1 MNNQDV
7 TLFEEKIH
15 QAVHLPEPSPE
26 FADDLWAQIVELDHQ
41 KSKNPSKSR
50 SGFLAGLQTL
60 LSHKL
65 SEPHFHRLQTGIVFT
80 LVVLLAGI
88 LFFNTPSGRA
98 VAQSILNF
106 FTRSE
111 SNILP
116 APTEIPLVWVE
127 QTPGVPAA
135 TVTPLPGPAFSDEC
149 GDYPNPRCTVAQ
161 IRSKVDFPIKELGV
175 IPAPLYFVGA
185 TGEPDRVYI
194 FYGTQD
200 HSENLVLIE
209 QPWIE
214 SSDQTPWIVGA
225 SAIVETVKIGSS
237 TGEYVKGSFTYR
249 SGETQEHWDADAN
262 NQILHWVE
270 DGVFFQII
278 NSGVQL
284 DQDSFIALAG
294 SLTTGPV
301 TAELTPIPETNT
313 QTSESYDLSTNYPLT
328 IPEAEKM
335 AGFKAALPSK
345 LPGLLTLL
353 GASFEPK
360 QAVVSIFYLRSQ
372 DMGPTTDG
380 LLLKEEIIPSD
391 GQFDLSRFII
401 LDKTEIENYASGIL
415 VGAIEKVQI
424 GEIQGQYVEGTWH
437 GTDCCGWV
445 WEADPYLKRLRWQ
458 MNGMAFELL
467 YMGMDIAK
475 EDMILIAKSMK

>member
-1 MNNQDV
+1 MNNLE
-7 TLFEEKIH
+7 TTPFEEKVYR
-15 QAVHLPEPSPE
+15 AVRVPEPSQE
-26 FADDLWAQIVELDHQ
+26 FTGGLWAKIVELNQMESHDL
-41 KSKNPSKSR
+41 SKFPGSIPLIRPKILIR
-50 SGFLAGLQTL
+50 KPF
-60 LSHKL
+60 
-65 SEPHFHRLQTGIVFT
+65 FHRFQIQIIMI
-80 LVVLLAGI
+80 LVVLLVGI

-149 GDYPNPRCTVAQ
+149 GDYPDPKCNVAQ

-175 IPAPLYFVGA
+175 IPASMYFIGS

-200 HSENLVLIE
+200 HSENLILIE
-209 QPWIE
+209 QPWTG
-214 SSDQTPWIVGA
+214 SSDQTPLIIGA
-225 SAIVETVKIGSS
+225 SAVVETVKIGNS

-249 SGETQEHWDADAN
+249 SGETQEHWDADAD
-262 NQILHWVE
+262 NQILHWVD

-278 NSGVQL
+278 NSGIQL
-284 DQDSFIALAG
+284 DQDSFIDLAG
-294 SLTTGPV
+294 SLTTEPV
-301 TAELTPIPETNT
+301 TVELTPVPETST
-313 QTSESYDLSTNYPLT
+313 QSSESYDFSANYPLT
-328 IPEAEKM
+328 IPEAEKI
-335 AGFKAALPSK
+335 AGFKIAQPSK
-345 LPGLLTLL
+345 LPELLTLL
-353 GASFEPK
+353 GASIEPE

-391 GQFDLSRFII
+391 GRFELSSFVIG
-401 LDKTEIENYASGIL
+401 DKTEIDNYPPGIL

-445 WEADPYLKRLRWQ
+445 WKADPYLKRLHWQ
-458 MNGMAFELL
+458 MKDTVFELL
-467 YMGMDIAK
+467 YMGMDITK
-475 EDMILIAKSMK
+475 EDMILIAKSMT